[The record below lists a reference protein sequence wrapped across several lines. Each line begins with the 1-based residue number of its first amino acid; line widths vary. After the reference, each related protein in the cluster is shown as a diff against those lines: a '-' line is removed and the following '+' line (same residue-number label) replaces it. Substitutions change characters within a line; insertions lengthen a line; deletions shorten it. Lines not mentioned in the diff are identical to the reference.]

1 MGKEMLGA
9 EIICQSLVDEGVDII
24 FGLPGGVIIPTYD
37 ALVDYPQ
44 LQHILVRHEQG
55 ALHMADG
62 YARATGRTGVA
73 MVTSGPG
80 ATNAVTGLLT
90 AYMDAVPMV
99 CITGQVA
106 RGVIGTDA
114 FQEADT
120 VGITRSCTKHNFLV
134 MDTNDL
140 QRIIHEAFHIARTGK
155 PGPVLVDIPKDVQT
169 DLGPYD
175 PEMRKNGVR
184 LPGYRPKTD
193 GHPQQIVKAAK
204 VIKEAERP
212 VIYAGHGLLLAD
224 AQAELAELARRAK
237 IPVTTTVLGMGAFP
251 ENDPLSLGMLG
262 MHVTW
267 FANKAVHE
275 CDLLIAVGALFD
287 DRITGNPKTF
297 SRKSKKIHIDIDP
310 TAIGKVIHTE
320 YPVVGDVKNVLSALL
335 PKIEPGDTT
344 AWRSQVDQWKQDYP
358 MKWPDMGDLIAPQEV
373 IYKISQLTQGNAIIT
388 TDVGQHQMWA
398 AQWYEW
404 LHPNRLITSG
414 GLGTMGFG
422 FPAAIGARFAKPDMD
437 VWCISGDGSFQMC
450 SQELAIA
457 VQYKLPI
464 KVVIINN
471 GALGMVRQW
480 QDLFWKQRYSEV
492 DLDGASPDFVKLA
505 EAYSAVGLRMVK
517 KSDIDGVLEQ
527 AMAVTDRPVIIDVVV
542 PKQENVFPMIPAG
555 QSMDEMRYEK

>member
-1 MGKEMLGA
+1 
-9 EIICQSLVDEGVDII
+9 
-24 FGLPGGVIIPTYD
+24 
-37 ALVDYPQ
+37 
-44 LQHILVRHEQG
+44 
-55 ALHMADG
+55 
-62 YARATGRTGVA
+62 
-73 MVTSGPG
+73 
-80 ATNAVTGLLT
+80 
-90 AYMDAVPMV
+90 
-99 CITGQVA
+99 
-106 RGVIGTDA
+106 
-114 FQEADT
+114 
-120 VGITRSCTKHNFLV
+120 
-134 MDTNDL
+134 
-140 QRIIHEAFHIARTGK
+140 
-155 PGPVLVDIPKDVQT
+155 
-169 DLGPYD
+169 
-175 PEMRKNGVR
+175 
-184 LPGYRPKTD
+184 
-193 GHPQQIVKAAK
+193 
-204 VIKEAERP
+204 
-212 VIYAGHGLLLAD
+212 
-224 AQAELAELARRAK
+224 
-237 IPVTTTVLGMGAFP
+237 
-251 ENDPLSLGMLG
+251 
-262 MHVTW
+262 
-267 FANKAVHE
+267 
-275 CDLLIAVGALFD
+275 
-287 DRITGNPKTF
+287 
-297 SRKSKKIHIDIDP
+297 
-310 TAIGKVIHTE
+310 
-320 YPVVGDVKNVLSALL
+320 
-335 PKIEPGDTT
+335 
-344 AWRSQVDQWKQDYP
+344 